1 MNRFYRKPKPETMKL
16 NRDTAR
22 AQYQKEMTWLKENLS
37 KLGKYKN
44 KFLIEMYTIMVSG
57 GRKLTPKMVSS
68 IRDGIER
75 CKKNPKYNPELLEK
89 ADEKFRPIIS
99 KINVVLA
106 MAEAKNDRAVGFINN
121 VLDYVK
127 TNHRITK
134 KQMESLNKVHKR
146 CSEDLF
152 EEMSEDVKEHFKKE
166 IIKNIE
172 KKLGDE

>member
-1 MNRFYRKPKPETMKL
+1 MNRFYRKPKPETMKV
-16 NRDTAR
+16 NRDVAR
-22 AQYQKEMTWLKENLS
+22 TQYKDEMTWLKENLS

-106 MAEAKNDRAVGFINN
+106 MAEAKNDKAVDFIKN
-121 VLDYVK
+121 VQDYVK
-127 TNHRITK
+127 TNFRITK
-134 KQMESLNKVHKR
+134 KQMEALNKVHKR
-146 CSEDLF
+146 VTEDLF
-152 EEMSEDVKEHFKKE
+152 EGD
-166 IIKNIE
+166 KN
-172 KKLGDE
+172 D